1 MAIVRNAVRAV
12 SKTQLAKDLGISRSS
27 LYYKPK
33 RPAIDEEVKNQMESV
48 LVDHPDY
55 GHKRLAIHLRLNK
68 KRILRVMKK
77 FGVKPYRRVSPKN
90 LRKKADEKKPPSQ
103 LANLIEEMLYAN
115 AINRFG
121 LVWGT
126 DFTYLAYK
134 QKFLYLSTII
144 DLWNREIVGVNISR
158 YHNRFLVIGAF
169 LDAVSKF
176 SPPEIIH
183 SDQGSEYDSKD
194 FQELVKEYDCQISMS
209 RKAHPWENG
218 RQESFYGK
226 FKTYLGQLNRFNNE
240 GELMEEIYRSIY
252 YYNNERIHS
261 KLKTSPVKF
270 RQMFKEKDIKS
281 SP

>member
-1 MAIVRNAVRAV
+1 MAIIRNAVKSV
-12 SKTQLAKDLGISRSS
+12 SKSQLARDLGISRSS

-33 RPAIDEEVKNQMESV
+33 RPLIDEEVKDQVESV
-48 LVDHPDY
+48 QIDHPDY
-55 GHKRLAIHLRLNK
+55 GHKRIAIHLRLNK

-77 FGVKPYRRVSPKN
+77 FGIKPYRRVSPKP
-90 LRKKADEKKPPSQ
+90 RKKDDEKKPPSNFP
-103 LANLIEEMLYAN
+103 NLIQQMLDN
-115 AINRFG
+115 NSINHFG

-126 DFTYLAYK
+126 DFTYLSYK
-134 QKFLYLSTII
+134 QKFLYLATII

-169 LDAVSKF
+169 LDAINRF
-176 SPPEIIH
+176 TPPEIIH

-194 FQELVKEYDCQISMS
+194 FQELVKEYHCQISMS

-226 FKTYLGQLNRFNNE
+226 FKTYLGQLNRFENE
-240 GELMEEIYRSIY
+240 GELIAEIYQAIY

-270 RQMFKEKDIKS
+270 RQKFEEKDIKS
-281 SP
+281 LS